1 MELQELKIQLNKY
14 GFYSLN
20 KEPFLYAGLLGNGF
34 TYTYKHPYY
43 GDLTRVY
50 IPNDIN
56 ECASFLQN
64 YYDYKKKENKVVTFG
79 NYKVVNPIPSFKD
92 KENTTAIKTK
102 KEQSYLIRIK
112 RTALILVQLIT
123 EKINI
128 QNTTYLNL
136 EKMNKEYFKKKEE
149 LAELIAKILKND
161 YHKTEKTTNEEVLN
175 NYDKDIE
182 EMESFITNTTSK
194 EQIESYITVLIA
206 FLKSMESDESGIKNK
221 YELIKLPLEIELIN
235 KSINTINEYKSKK
248 KYPLKTMSDINNIL
262 DKLKDE
268 SSISSIVSFKDY
280 KDNEQ
285 KRIAEKY
292 MLIPDIDIRTQG
304 DYLCE
309 FDNIKIAEPG
319 LLLKND
325 DNAKYTYE
333 QIMNILETE
342 YKNLSKEDQ
351 NTLIIYHSI
360 LKYVYDIINLKKS
373 PITDSVINE
382 LIDLLNNPSNIL
394 MKVKYFKNIN
404 TTKVSDCKA
413 SINDEFSKLDSIK
426 PSIILD
432 DINVFFKG
440 TIPKEGVICASNKRF
455 QAPLNGINESET
467 TYIVTLKKDAKI
479 YFVPTEITYDIN
491 SYDNL
496 VLQQNKPFFLIPL
509 KYNRVKYQNNDT
521 IKVTKY
527 ELVTKNE
534 NNLTIVTDLKS
545 TAISKYQEIVVEC
558 EENYE

>member
-1 MELQELKIQLNKY
+1 
-14 GFYSLN
+14 
-20 KEPFLYAGLLGNGF
+20 
-34 TYTYKHPYY
+34 
-43 GDLTRVY
+43 
-50 IPNDIN
+50 
-56 ECASFLQN
+56 
-64 YYDYKKKENKVVTFG
+64 
-79 NYKVVNPIPSFKD
+79 
-92 KENTTAIKTK
+92 
-102 KEQSYLIRIK
+102 
-112 RTALILVQLIT
+112 
-123 EKINI
+123 
-128 QNTTYLNL
+128 
-136 EKMNKEYFKKKEE
+136 
-149 LAELIAKILKND
+149 
-161 YHKTEKTTNEEVLN
+161 
-175 NYDKDIE
+175 
-182 EMESFITNTTSK
+182 MESN
-194 EQIESYITVLIA
+194 
-206 FLKSMESDESGIKNK
+206 ESGIKNK

-262 DKLKDE
+262 EKLKGE

-280 KDNEQ
+280 KENEQ
-285 KRIAEKY
+285 KRITEKY

-309 FDNIKIAEPG
+309 FDNIKIKEPA

-360 LKYVYDIINLKKS
+360 LKYVYDIINIKKS

-382 LIDLLNNPSNIL
+382 LIELLNNPSNIL

-455 QAPLNGINESET
+455 QAPLNGISEIET
-467 TYIVTLKKDAKI
+467 TYIVTLKKGVKI

-534 NNLTIVTDLKS
+534 NDLTIVTDLKS
-545 TAISKYQEIVVEC
+545 TAISKYQEIVIEC

>member
-1 MELQELKIQLNKY
+1 
-14 GFYSLN
+14 
-20 KEPFLYAGLLGNGF
+20 
-34 TYTYKHPYY
+34 
-43 GDLTRVY
+43 
-50 IPNDIN
+50 
-56 ECASFLQN
+56 
-64 YYDYKKKENKVVTFG
+64 
-79 NYKVVNPIPSFKD
+79 
-92 KENTTAIKTK
+92 
-102 KEQSYLIRIK
+102 
-112 RTALILVQLIT
+112 
-123 EKINI
+123 
-128 QNTTYLNL
+128 
-136 EKMNKEYFKKKEE
+136 
-149 LAELIAKILKND
+149 
-161 YHKTEKTTNEEVLN
+161 
-175 NYDKDIE
+175 
-182 EMESFITNTTSK
+182 MESFITNATSK

-268 SSISSIVSFKDY
+268 STTNSIVSFKDY

-309 FDNIKIAEPG
+309 FDNIKITEPG

-404 TTKVSDCKA
+404 TTKVTDCKA

>member
-1 MELQELKIQLNKY
+1 
-14 GFYSLN
+14 
-20 KEPFLYAGLLGNGF
+20 
-34 TYTYKHPYY
+34 
-43 GDLTRVY
+43 
-50 IPNDIN
+50 
-56 ECASFLQN
+56 
-64 YYDYKKKENKVVTFG
+64 
-79 NYKVVNPIPSFKD
+79 
-92 KENTTAIKTK
+92 
-102 KEQSYLIRIK
+102 
-112 RTALILVQLIT
+112 
-123 EKINI
+123 
-128 QNTTYLNL
+128 
-136 EKMNKEYFKKKEE
+136 MNKEYFKKKEE

-161 YHKTEKTTNEEVLN
+161 YHKSEKATNEEVLN

-182 EMESFITNTTSK
+182 EMKSFITNATSK

-262 DKLKDE
+262 DKLKGE

-309 FDNIKIAEPG
+309 FDNIKIKEPG

-360 LKYVYDIINLKKS
+360 LKYVYDIINIKKS

-467 TYIVTLKKDAKI
+467 TYIVTLKKGVKI

-527 ELVTKNE
+527 ELVTKKE
-534 NNLTIVTDLKS
+534 NDLTIVTDLKS
-545 TAISKYQEIVVEC
+545 TAISKYQEIVIEC